1 MSGELEQN
9 RLKQFLAKMDEK
21 KNREK
26 AEENIQQIQQ
36 RKQEATT
43 IHLETTQQTT
53 MNIKKNEKDDK
64 QTTQEAG
71 MKIKSEEQQQEN
83 ETTKPKTKNTNN
95 KNKNEGE
102 SKQHKQQ
109 QTLEN

>member
-1 MSGELEQN
+1 MLQVNKQETPTENKTSRKKLNTKELAKFYNTWQNKNKQQQQATNENKPKENNKDQQKPKVEKQN

-43 IHLETTQQTT
+43 TH
-53 MNIKKNEKDDK
+53 
-64 QTTQEAG
+64 
-71 MKIKSEEQQQEN
+71 
-83 ETTKPKTKNTNN
+83 
-95 KNKNEGE
+95 
-102 SKQHKQQ
+102 
-109 QTLEN
+109 